1 MFWKPKLFFRMLFLN
16 QFSFLYFVSTFPV
29 EVFLSIET
37 LVFDLVVE
45 FYGFI
50 VVRVLFFI
58 VLFVFLI
65 FEEQE
70 KYKTLE

>member
-1 MFWKPKLFFRMLFLN
+1 MLFLN

-45 FYGFI
+45 FYCFI
-50 VVRVLFFI
+50 VNFSVLFFI
-58 VLFVFLI
+58 VFFVFLI

-70 KYKTLE
+70 KFKTLE

>member
-58 VLFVFLI
+58 VFFVFLI

>member
-37 LVFDLVVE
+37 LVFHLVVE
-45 FYGFI
+45 FYCFI

-58 VLFVFLI
+58 VFFVFLI

>member
-1 MFWKPKLFFRMLFLN
+1 MLFLN

-45 FYGFI
+45 FYCFI
-50 VVRVLFFI
+50 VVHVLFFI
-58 VLFVFLI
+58 VFFVFLI

>member
-1 MFWKPKLFFRMLFLN
+1 MLFLN